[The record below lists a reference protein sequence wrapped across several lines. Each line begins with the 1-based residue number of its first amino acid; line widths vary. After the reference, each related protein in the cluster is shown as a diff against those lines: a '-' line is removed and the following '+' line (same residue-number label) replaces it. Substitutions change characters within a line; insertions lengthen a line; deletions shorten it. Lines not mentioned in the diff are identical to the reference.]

1 VSAMALFVGL
11 GIEGSTLFRG
21 RRLGSVDPG
30 ESAGS
35 GLRWAQRFG
44 GPGMGLTVLAGL
56 YLAATQWGWR
66 EAWIDAAMGG
76 VVLVGAVWGTM
87 TGARLARLR
96 REGRSVPLTD
106 PVLWRSLTIRAGLLV
121 GVIFLMT
128 VKPGLAVSLI
138 ALGIGLA
145 AGLLAG
151 RLRRQPEPPAA

>member
-1 VSAMALFVGL
+1 
-11 GIEGSTLFRG
+11 
-21 RRLGSVDPG
+21 
-30 ESAGS
+30 
-35 GLRWAQRFG
+35 
-44 GPGMGLTVLAGL
+44 MGLTVLAGL